1 MSFKKMLLYP
11 IEHWMRPVLLSFI
24 SMPVLAIGMLA
35 NIELLSAVGGLF
47 FLGSLA
53 LLCIS
58 FFYLLLKREWQK
70 ALYTLVFLFTIATI
84 IGLLN

>member
-1 MSFKKMLLYP
+1 MSFRKVLLYP
-11 IEHWMRPVLLSFI
+11 IEHWMRPVMLSFI
-24 SMPVLAIGMLA
+24 SMPLLAIGMLA
-35 NIELLSAVGGLF
+35 NIELLSVIGGLF

-53 LLCIS
+53 LLCCS

-70 ALYTLVFLFTIATI
+70 AIYTLVFLFAIATI